1 MDRQIVDPGLNIIIQ
16 RGDLDWRPAL
26 RKGKKK
32 MYFAAVQIVARLRIV
47 MLDDTVLSLNVLVQ
61 F

>member
-1 MDRQIVDPGLNIIIQ
+1 
-16 RGDLDWRPAL
+16 
-26 RKGKKK
+26 

>member
-16 RGDLDWRPAL
+16 HGDLDWQPAL
-26 RKGKKK
+26 RKGKKT
-32 MYFAAVQIVARLRIV
+32 MYLAAVQIVARLRVV
-47 MLDDTVLSLNVLVQ
+47 MLDDTVLSLKNIVQ